1 MGDLKKIQIS
11 VCIPIYNVEKYIER
25 CLRSVFEQTIAE
37 KAEFILVDDCS
48 QDQSMSVAEKVID
61 EYPSLRNQIRIFRHD
76 VNKGSAIARNT
87 LLNNAS
93 GKYII
98 YVDAD
103 DWCELN
109 YLEYLYSTAEQDNA
123 DIVCCN
129 LWEEHKYFSNRMTF
143 KFPESSVACVHQLL
157 IGELPSW
164 LHIKF
169 VKLSLFRNSAIG
181 FIDKVDLQE
190 DFIVSV
196 KLFSNAQKISYIDN
210 SLYHYNQ
217 QNTQSLSIRKTLS
230 TDKCNQMIDAVKEI
244 EHFLKEENAISFY
257 EEDIKKRKI
266 LTKTV
271 ILLKTEKKNRKQ
283 YYNLYKNELG
293 KIKGSNLKF
302 RILYYILRFYDFRLY
317 FIGNFF
323 LDIIRF
329 LKDRTTN
336 PRS

>member
-1 MGDLKKIQIS
+1 MKENNNPQIS

-25 CLRSVFEQTIAE
+25 CLRSVFEQTIAD

-61 EYPSLRNQIRIFRHD
+61 EYPNLRNQIRIFRHD
-76 VNKGSAIARNT
+76 VNKRSAIARNT

-129 LWEEHKYFSNRMTF
+129 LWEEYENFSNRKIF
-143 KFPESSVACVHQLL
+143 KFSETPSTCVHQLL

-169 VKLSLFRNSAIG
+169 IKLSLFRNNAIK

-196 KLFSNAQKISYIDN
+196 KLFSNAKKISYIDN

-217 QNTQSLSIRKTLS
+217 QNTQSLSLCKTLS
-230 TDKCNQMIDAVKEI
+230 SDKCNQMIAAIKEI
-244 EHFLKEENAISFY
+244 EHFIKEKNVISFY
-257 EEDIKKRKI
+257 KEDIGKRKI
-266 LTKTV
+266 LTKSV
-271 ILLKTEKKNRKQ
+271 IMLKAKKQNRKQ
-283 YYNLYKNELG
+283 YYNLYKNELK
-293 KIKGSNLKF
+293 KIKDLNLKF
-302 RILYYILRFYDFRLY
+302 FILRSILRFYDFRLY
-317 FIGNFF
+317 FLGDFF
-323 LDIIRF
+323 FSIIRI
-329 LKDRTTN
+329 LKR
-336 PRS
+336 

>member
-1 MGDLKKIQIS
+1 MRENNNPQIS
-11 VCIPIYNVEKYIER
+11 VCIPIYNVENYIEK

-48 QDQSMSVAEKVID
+48 QDQSMAVVERITKD
-61 EYPSLRNQIRIFRHD
+61 YPTIKNQIKIFRHEN
-76 VNKGSAIARNT
+76 NKGSAAARNT

-103 DWCELN
+103 DWCEPD
-109 YLEYLYSTAEQDNA
+109 YLEYLYNTAEQDNA

-129 LWEEHKYFSNRMTF
+129 LWEEYENFSNRKIF
-143 KFPESSVACVHQLL
+143 KFSETPSTCIHQLL

-169 VKLSLFRNSAIG
+169 IKLSLFRNNAIK

-196 KLFSNAQKISYIDN
+196 KLFFNAKKISYIDN

-217 QNTQSLSIRKTLS
+217 QNTQSLSLRKTLS
-230 TDKCNQMIDAVKEI
+230 TDKCNQMIAAIKEVK
-244 EHFLKEENAISFY
+244 HFIKEENVISIY
-257 EEDIKKRKI
+257 KEDIRKRKI
-266 LTKTV
+266 LTKSV
-271 ILLKTEKKNRKQ
+271 ILLKTEKQNRKQ
-283 YYNLYKNELG
+283 YYNLYKNELK
-293 KIKGSNLKF
+293 KIKDLNLKF
-302 RILYYILRFYDFRLY
+302 FILRSILRFYDFRLY
-317 FIGNFF
+317 FLGDFF
-323 LDIIRF
+323 FSIIRI
-329 LKDRTTN
+329 LKR
-336 PRS
+336 

>member
-1 MGDLKKIQIS
+1 MRENNNPQIS
-11 VCIPIYNVEKYIER
+11 VCIPIYNVENYIEK

-48 QDQSMSVAEKVID
+48 QDQSMAVVERITKD
-61 EYPSLRNQIRIFRHD
+61 YPMIKNQIKIFRHEN
-76 VNKGSAIARNT
+76 NKGSAAARNT
-87 LLNNAS
+87 LLKNTS

-103 DWCELN
+103 DWCEPD
-109 YLEYLYSTAEQDNA
+109 YLEYLYNTAEKNNA

-129 LWEEHKYFSNRMTF
+129 LWEEHKCFSNRMTF

-217 QNTQSLSIRKTLS
+217 QNIQSLSIRKTLS
-230 TDKCNQMIDAVKEI
+230 SDKCLQMIESVKEI
-244 EHFLKEENAISFY
+244 ERFLREKDTISFY
-257 EEDIKKRKI
+257 EEDLKKRKI
-266 LTKTV
+266 LTKIV
-271 ILLKTEKKNRKQ
+271 ILLKVEKRNRKE
-283 YYNLYKNELG
+283 YYNLYKNELK
-293 KIKGSNLKF
+293 KIKNLNLKF
-302 RILYYILRFYDFRLY
+302 FILRSILRFYDFRLY

-323 LDIIRF
+323 FSIIRF
-329 LKDRTTN
+329 FKR
-336 PRS
+336 